1 MTDPFDILCSS
12 WQTLLIFFVLVDR
25 PFDILCSS
33 WQTLLIFFVLVD
45 RPFWYSWHKIKVSI
59 NLRDSSLTYFPKK
72 GCYILY
78 LFFVCRAFIIV
89 YLMMVFLANSLE
101 KFLYKNVQMYN
112 IFFLFH
118 VFCKMFI
125 FIHFWWV
132 IKKKSY
138 VNLKR
143 GLNFELNLIAV
154 KLVQEEALDD
164 LLQSYHAAQFSYRLY
179 LVFLRVI
186 KRNNL
191 RKFVIQKMFLWFM
204 SVIYIFD
211 RLIISKLV
219 LYE

>member
-1 MTDPFDILCSS
+1 MYKCI
-12 WQTLLIFFVLVDR
+12 
-25 PFDILCSS
+25 
-33 WQTLLIFFVLVD
+33 
-45 RPFWYSWHKIKVSI
+45 
-59 NLRDSSLTYFPKK
+59 TYFFYFMFFAR
-72 GCYILY
+72 CSYLYI
-78 LFFVCRAFIIV
+78 FDG
-89 YLMMVFLANSLE
+89 SL
-101 KFLYKNVQMYN
+101 
-112 IFFLFH
+112 I
-118 VFCKMFI
+118 
-125 FIHFWWV
+125 
-132 IKKKSY
+132 KKSY

-154 KLVQEEALDD
+154 KLVQEETLDD